1 MGEIVAD
8 GTAVVDTDD
17 PFDIDLR
24 VLHPDDGLDVW
35 LSRWPSQG
43 CPTRP
48 LCGPTESPTWASTCG
63 GGPQSGNPCKCF

>member
-1 MGEIVAD
+1 MGESVRNGAAVA
-8 GTAVVDTDD
+8 DD

-24 VLHPDDGLDVW
+24 VLRPEVVPDAW
-35 LSRWPSQG
+35 MSRFPSQG